1 MALKKQ
7 TSHIRVVLRGGLG
20 NQLFGWATAFA
31 LSLRTNFPLELL
43 SHSIQTKIGQAD
55 NRSFELDYFAL
66 TSTVPKPADRGLQNR
81 LSGCRNSRKREV
93 VESSFEF
100 DPRVLEIHEPVTL
113 NGYFQSPLY
122 FEDFRH
128 EIVAF
133 LWEKAHLDDQVT
145 RMAEEFGREWTAVH
159 VRRGD
164 YERLQHVYTL
174 PSDDYYRNGLE
185 AVRRN
190 SGAAKSVVFSD
201 NVDIARKLVPG
212 AHRYVGPSDLP
223 RVGDSLMLMAMA
235 TNIVG
240 ANSSLSWWAAYL
252 QPQNLGLKVF
262 PHPWFVGDSP
272 SAKDLV
278 MEHWTTMAATP

>member
-1 MALKKQ
+1 MRAQ
-7 TSHIRVVLRGGLG
+7 TSRIRIFLRGGLG
-20 NQLFGWATAFA
+20 NQLFCWATAFA
-31 LSLRTNFPLELL
+31 VSQRAGLPLEIL
-43 SHSIQTKIGQAD
+43 SHSIRAKIGEAD
-55 NRSFELDYFAL
+55 RRSFELDYFGIY
-66 TSTVPKPADRGLQNR
+66 SSDFSPADKKFG
-81 LSGCRNSRKREV
+81 SRFSSFRATRSKV
-93 VESSFEF
+93 VSESSFAF
-100 DPRVLEIHEPVTL
+100 DPEILQIREPVTL
-113 NGYFQSPLY
+113 QGYFQSASY
-122 FEDFRH
+122 FEDFRE
-128 EIVAF
+128 EIHAI
-133 LWEKAHLDDQVT
+133 LWRNASLSSSAL
-145 RMAEEFGREWTAVH
+145 RLAEEFGHNWTAVH

-164 YERLQHVYTL
+164 YERLHNVYSL
-174 PSDDYYRNGLE
+174 PSAGYYHNGLE

-190 SGAAKSVVFSD
+190 SEATKSVVFSD

-212 AHRYVGPSDLP
+212 AFQYVGPSDLP

-278 MEHWTTMAATP
+278 IAHWTTMAANP

>member
-1 MALKKQ
+1 MGNRTPK
-7 TSHIRVVLRGGLG
+7 ICVELRGGLG

-31 LSLRTNFPLELL
+31 LSRRTQTPLELL
-43 SHSIQTKIGQAD
+43 SRSISARIGAAD
-55 NRSFELDYFAL
+55 PRNFELDYF
-66 TSTVPKPADRGLQNR
+66 GLY
-81 LSGCRNSRKREV
+81 SREV
-93 VESSFEF
+93 NPERRDSQSLFPWLRHARERVVIESSFEF
-100 DPRVLEIHEPVTL
+100 DPRILEIKEPVTL
-113 NGYFQSPLY
+113 KGYFQSPLY
-122 FEDFRH
+122 FEDLRD
-128 EIVAF
+128 EIVSF
-133 LWEKAHLDDQVT
+133 LWENAHVDAEVT
-145 RMAEEFGREWTAVH
+145 RMADEFGHNWTAVH

-164 YERLQHVYTL
+164 YERLQNVYTL
-174 PSDDYYRNGLE
+174 PSADYYRDCLE

-190 SGAAKSVVFSD
+190 SGTTKSVVFSD

-212 AHRYVGPSDLP
+212 AFQYVGPSDLP

-278 MEHWTTMAATP
+278 MAHWTTMAANP